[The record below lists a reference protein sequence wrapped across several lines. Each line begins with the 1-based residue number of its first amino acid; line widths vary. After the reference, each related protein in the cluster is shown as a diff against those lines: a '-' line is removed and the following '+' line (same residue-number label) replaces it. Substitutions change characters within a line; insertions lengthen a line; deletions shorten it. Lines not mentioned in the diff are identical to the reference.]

1 LICTSQSNFIYHF
14 QYELARSGCGTDNI
28 CQSNLGLT
36 VASSGQGDKIITGP
50 SAEYTLTVTVRNQA
64 EPSYNT
70 EIYLTF
76 QSNMTLSV
84 YENLNKNFL
93 VSCSPD
99 VGSVKCS
106 TDKSQF
112 KKDELINFRVKLD
125 SSRLLPLIDSFVM
138 KVEVKTGSNDLS
150 LQDNVYTQTVQV
162 LTRVVAAYNL

>member
-1 LICTSQSNFIYHF
+1 MTCF

-28 CQSNLGLT
+28 CQSDLRLFVT
-36 VASSGQGDKIITGP
+36 SSGNEIITGP
-50 SAEYTLTVTVRNQA
+50 QAEYTLTVMIKNQA

-70 EIYLTF
+70 DIYFTF

-84 YENLNKNFL
+84 YENLNQNFL

-112 KKDELINFRVKLD
+112 KKDEDINFRIKLD
-125 SSRLLPLIDSFVM
+125 SSRLLPLIDSFLM

-150 LQDNVYTQTVQV
+150 LQDNVYTETVQV
-162 LTRVVAAYNL
+162 LTRVEAVYNL

>member
-1 LICTSQSNFIYHF
+1 MI
-14 QYELARSGCGTDNI
+14 
-28 CQSNLGLT
+28 
-36 VASSGQGDKIITGP
+36 K
-50 SAEYTLTVTVRNQA
+50 NQA

-70 EIYLTF
+70 DIYFTF

-84 YENLNKNFL
+84 YENLNQNFL

-112 KKDELINFRVKLD
+112 KKDEDINFRIKLD
-125 SSRLLPLIDSFVM
+125 SSRLLPLIDSFLM

-150 LQDNVYTQTVQV
+150 LQDNVYTETVQV
-162 LTRVVAAYNL
+162 LTRVEAVYNL